1 MHETQDPT
9 DTPTTAIYAI
19 RLKGHLDERWSRWL
33 GGLTV
38 TQEADGST
46 RLTGPVVDQA
56 ALYGLL
62 RRIRDLGV
70 PLLAVCRLTAH
81 KTPAS
86 QPDDGQEPS
95 RGKKN

>member
-19 RLKGHLDERWSRWL
+19 RLMGHLDECWSRWL

-46 RLTGPVVDQA
+46 RLTGPVVDQL
-56 ALYGLL
+56 ALHGLL
-62 RRIRDLGV
+62 RTVRDCGL
-70 PLLAVCRLTAH
+70 PLLSVHCLENGRAA
-81 KTPAS
+81 
-86 QPDDGQEPS
+86 PS
-95 RGKKN
+95 ATEFVR